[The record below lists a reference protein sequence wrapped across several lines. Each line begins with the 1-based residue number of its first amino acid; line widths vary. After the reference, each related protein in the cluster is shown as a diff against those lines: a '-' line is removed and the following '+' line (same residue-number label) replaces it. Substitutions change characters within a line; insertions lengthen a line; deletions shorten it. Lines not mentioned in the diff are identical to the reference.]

1 MSGVIPPVIHT
12 PSCRGA
18 LLRTGTASD
27 FTSVTKTTNL
37 LDNTVFIFQ

>member
-12 PSCRGA
+12 PSWHGA
-18 LLRTGTASD
+18 LLSTGPASN

-37 LDNTVFIFQ
+37 LGNTVFVFQ